1 MEPAEKKVTILDCTL
16 RDGGYFNDWRF
27 DRALARDLVAA
38 LSRAGVDIVEVGFK
52 SPHTHREKGFEGLF
66 RYCTESELPF
76 LRDHHELAYSFMVDA
91 KEFLKGDSA
100 DPSLVEE
107 CIPPGEESLFSYARI
122 ATYFPGL
129 PGSADLARLLHERGY
144 RVTLNLM
151 GMSLL
156 GPEHL
161 DRALDLMKGIP
172 LEVFY
177 FSDSFGD
184 LQPGDIVRYLR
195 RIRERFHGRVGIHT
209 HDNNGLAFANT
220 IAAVENGIDVV
231 DATLMGMG
239 RGAGNL
245 RTEQILLY
253 LYFKKGC
260 THLNPSE
267 LLEVMDTRMAALK
280 QTYQWGWDYTYM
292 LSALQNIHPT
302 YCQNLRASNQY
313 TIGQVSTILNRIEPA
328 RRSAFDERA
337 LLAAIDAVI
346 SQPVVVDE
354 PLAGI
359 PLYEPVQAEKV
370 LVIATGSGRE
380 KFRSELASFIA
391 QHDPLVIEC
400 NPADTFYEE
409 RSRRY
414 LRAILNWVRL
424 RKVLEQGGS
433 WSRGAPAQSRGA
445 PFPPGQEEPLRA
457 TSPLDGP
464 GSLRDPGSR
473 SLIVTG
479 LWGLPRS
486 CGERAEV
493 RKIPCHVEKDG
504 VTVTREGMTLPAY
517 VVGMFAVGLA
527 ILSAPRT
534 IYVAGYDGYQD
545 RLAQP
550 QLEMEHFWK
559 ALSPPCPVIS
569 ITPTTYPIQTESVY
583 RFIR

>member
-1 MEPAEKKVTILDCTL
+1 MEASGKKVTILDCTL

-27 DRALARDLVAA
+27 DRTLARDLVAA
-38 LSRAGVDIVEVGFK
+38 LSRAGVDIVEAGFK

-66 RYCTESELPF
+66 RYCNESELGF
-76 LRDHHELAYSFMVDA
+76 LRSHRNLHYSFMVDA
-91 KEFLKGDSA
+91 KEFLAGDSA

-107 CIPPGEESLFSYARI
+107 CIPLKEESLFSYARI
-122 ATYFPGL
+122 ATYFPNL
-129 PGSADLARLLHERGY
+129 PGSVDLASLLHERGY

-156 GPEHL
+156 GQEHL
-161 DRALDLMKGIP
+161 DQALDLIRGVP

-184 LQPGDIVRYLR
+184 LQPGEIVQFMH
-195 RIRERFHGRVGIHT
+195 RIRAKYRGRVGIHT

-220 IAAVENGIDVV
+220 IAALEHGIDVI

-245 RTEQILLY
+245 RTEQLLLY
-253 LYFKKGC
+253 LYFKKGY

-267 LLEVMDTRMAALK
+267 LLEVVDLHMRPLK
-280 QTYQWGWDYTYM
+280 KTYQWGWDYTYM

-313 TIGQVSTILNRIEPA
+313 TIDQVSKILNSIDPS
-328 RRSAFDERA
+328 RRSTFDERA
-337 LLAAIDAVI
+337 LLAAIDTVI
-346 SQPVVVDE
+346 NQPVVVDE
-354 PLAGI
+354 PLVSI
-359 PLYEPVQAEKV
+359 PLYEPEPREKV

-380 KFRSELASFIA
+380 RFRSELAAFID

-409 RSRRY
+409 RSRHY

-424 RKVLEQGGS
+424 RKALAGS
-433 WSRGAPAQSRGA
+433 GASG
-445 PFPPGQEEPLRA
+445 
-457 TSPLDGP
+457 SP
-464 GSLRDPGSR
+464 
-473 SLIVTG
+473 IVTG
-479 LWGLPRS
+479 LWGLPLS
-486 CGERAEV
+486 CGGKADV
-493 RKIPCHVEKDG
+493 RKIPCHVGKDG
-504 VTVTREGMTLPAY
+504 VSVSRDGMKLPAY

-534 IYVAGYDGYQD
+534 VYVAGFDGYAD
-545 RLAQP
+545 RLSQS
-550 QLEMEHFWK
+550 QQEMEHFWK
-559 ALSPPCPVIS
+559 ALSSPCPIIS
-569 ITPTTYPIQTESVY
+569 ITPTSYTLSTESVY
-583 RFIR
+583 RHIR

>member
-1 MEPAEKKVTILDCTL
+1 MEADKKVTVLDCTL

-27 DRALARDLVAA
+27 DKALARDLVAA

-66 RYCTESELPF
+66 RYCNESELGF
-76 LRDHHELAYSFMVDA
+76 LGSHRKLHYSFMVDA

-100 DPSLVEE
+100 DPSLVDE
-107 CIPPGEESLFSYARI
+107 CIPGKEESLFSYARI
-122 ATYFPGL
+122 ATYFPNL
-129 PGSADLARLLHERGY
+129 RGSVDLASLLHERGY

-161 DRALDLMKGIP
+161 DQALDLIRGVP
-172 LEVFY
+172 LEIFY

-184 LQPGDIVRYLR
+184 LQPVDIVRFLH
-195 RIRERFHGRVGIHT
+195 RIREGFGGRIGIHT

-220 IAAVENGIDVV
+220 IAALENGIDVI

-253 LYFKKGC
+253 LYFRKGY

-267 LLEVMDTRMAALK
+267 LLEMVDNHLAPLK
-280 QTYQWGWDYTYM
+280 KMYQWGWDYTYM

-313 TIGQVSTILNRIEPA
+313 TIEQVSRILNSIEPS
-328 RRSAFDERA
+328 RRSAFNEPA
-337 LLAAIDAVI
+337 LLAAIDTVMN
-346 SQPVVVDE
+346 QPVVIDE
-354 PLAGI
+354 PLVSI
-359 PLYEPVQAEKV
+359 PLYEPEPREKV

-380 KFRSELASFIA
+380 KFRSELASFID

-400 NPADTFYEE
+400 NPMDTFYEE
-409 RSRRY
+409 RSRHY

-424 RKVLEQGGS
+424 RKALAGS
-433 WSRGAPAQSRGA
+433 GASG
-445 PFPPGQEEPLRA
+445 
-457 TSPLDGP
+457 SPV
-464 GSLRDPGSR
+464 
-473 SLIVTG
+473 VTG
-479 LWGLPRS
+479 LWGLPTS
-486 CGERAEV
+486 CGGKAEV
-493 RKIPCHVEKDG
+493 RKIPCHVGKDG
-504 VTVTREGMTLPAY
+504 VAVSREGMTLPAY
-517 VVGMFAVGLA
+517 VVGMFGVGLA

-545 RLAQP
+545 RLSQP
-550 QLEMEHFWK
+550 QQEMEHFWK
-559 ALSPPCPVIS
+559 ALSPPCPLIS
-569 ITPTTYPIQTESVY
+569 ITPTTYPIRTESVY